1 MSFRFALALI
11 CGAISAPPAFSQN
24 APALAT
30 RGGFEAGGQ
39 VSDYRYTEPGVGV
52 KIDGAQVGLRGAY
65 TVPFEEVFFSRLEVR
80 LAYGELRYSGSGTA
94 DDQPNLIFEGR
105 YLLGRD
111 FHPGA
116 GVALTP
122 YSGLAY
128 RYLYND
134 LRGTSSTGA
143 VGYRRYSQYF
153 YLPLGLSARFRA
165 GDAWVVS
172 PSLEYDVFLGGNQ
185 YSKLS
190 DAGFGDPDVRN
201 KQRKGAGYRANLIFN
216 RGPLSFGPWVQFWR
230 IKDSEIVRI
239 SATTG
244 ALEPENKTREAGLEF
259 NYHF

>member
-1 MSFRFALALI
+1 MSLRFAVVLLLGGFFAL
-11 CGAISAPPAFSQN
+11 PAFSQN
-24 APALAT
+24 VPSPAT
-30 RGGFEAGGQ
+30 RGGFEAGVQG
-39 VSDYRYTEPGVGV
+39 SGYRYTEPEIDV
-52 KIDGAQVGLRGAY
+52 KIDGVQLGLRGAY
-65 TVPFEEVFFSRLEVR
+65 TAPFDEGFFSRLELR

-94 DDQPNLIFEGR
+94 EDQPNLIFEGR

-116 GVALTP
+116 GFALTP

-134 LRGTSSTGA
+134 LRGTTSTGA

-153 YLPLGLSARFRA
+153 YLPLGLTTRFQA
-165 GDAWVVS
+165 GSAWVVS
-172 PSLEYDVFLGGNQ
+172 PTIEYDVFLGGNQ

-201 KQRKGAGYRANLIFN
+201 NQRKGAGFRAALMFD
-216 RGPLSFGPWVQFWR
+216 RGPISFGPWLQVWR

-239 SATTG
+239 AATVG
-244 ALEPENKTREAGLEF
+244 ALEPENETREAGLEF

>member
-1 MSFRFALALI
+1 MSARHLVLLLLGAAASALV
-11 CGAISAPPAFSQN
+11 GAQTDAS
-24 APALAT
+24 LAT

-39 VSDYRYTEPGVGV
+39 VSAYRYTEPTVDV
-52 KIDGAQVGLRGAY
+52 KIDGAQIGLRGAY
-65 TVPFEEVFFSRLEVR
+65 TSPFDEGFFSRLELR

-94 DDQPNLIFEGR
+94 EAQPNLVFEGR
-105 YLLGRD
+105 FLLGHD

-116 GVALTP
+116 SVALTP

-128 RYLYND
+128 RYLYSD
-134 LRGTSSTGA
+134 LRGSSTTGA

-153 YLPLGLSARFRA
+153 YLPLGLTTRVRV

-172 PSLEYDVFLGGNQ
+172 PTVEYDVFLGGNQ
-185 YSKLS
+185 YSRLS

-201 KQRKGAGYRANLIFN
+201 RQHKGVGVRAAVMFI
-216 RGPLSFGPWVQFWR
+216 RGPISFGPWGQYWR

-239 SATTG
+239 SANLG
-244 ALEPENKTREAGLEF
+244 VYEPKNRTFEAGFEF